1 MNEAKIKEIEAR
13 LKKMIELDN
22 QSKQDQQQAKTIPPG
37 TRAIRR
43 RPGSS
48 DKYIV

>member
-1 MNEAKIKEIEAR
+1 MNEAKRKQIEAKLR
-13 LKKMIELDN
+13 RMIQLDN
-22 QSKQDQQQAKTIPPG
+22 QSKKNEQQAKIIPPG

-43 RPGSS
+43 RPGFS

>member
-1 MNEAKIKEIEAR
+1 MNEAKRKEIEVKLR
-13 LKKMIELDN
+13 KMIKLDN
-22 QSKQDQQQAKTIPPG
+22 QSRIDQQQAKIIPAG

-48 DKYIV
+48 DKYID

>member
-1 MNEAKIKEIEAR
+1 MNEEKRKQIEAR

-22 QSKQDQQQAKTIPPG
+22 QARQEQQTKSIPRG

-43 RPGSS
+43 RQGTS
-48 DKYIV
+48 DKYIL

>member
-1 MNEAKIKEIEAR
+1 MNEAKRKQIEEKLR
-13 LKKMIELDN
+13 KMIELEN
-22 QSKQDQQQAKTIPPG
+22 QSRKDEHQTRIIPRG